1 MNGKELKSGQTISSM
16 KVATNLSCTID
27 KSVKKPSN
35 PMSFV
40 TICDYNNITTFLDLL
55 LSGRYY
61 NCDHL
66 VFDCIDILL
75 FVMNYS

>member
-16 KVATNLSCTID
+16 KVATNLSCSID

-61 NCDHL
+61 NCGQL
-66 VFDCIDILL
+66 VLDCIDCYYL
-75 FVMNYS
+75 